1 MRRYFKQPTTA
12 DEESLRKL
20 LSQTR
25 DAQNKYLDIRCA
37 LVRLI
42 KSSKPNLPPGLL
54 INFHEMQFVDGVARL
69 IIPGANQRRILLEQ
83 KETKDTNRSELQLR
97 LRRRDPVAVA
107 TAICLLAIPWLEGAS
122 HVREYSSA

>member
-20 LSQTR
+20 LSQAH

-69 IIPGANQRRILLEQ
+69 IIPGANQ
-83 KETKDTNRSELQLR
+83 
-97 LRRRDPVAVA
+97 
-107 TAICLLAIPWLEGAS
+107 
-122 HVREYSSA
+122 